1 MCDSLDIPEYFEYDK
16 KSYKVAKAAVSKMQ
30 RETSV
35 LEYLIES
42 QPPFLKV
49 GNSMLGIDKQQLE
62 NQMHGVADKLTIH
75 CYQERGDRLRYLYG
89 ILTKKL
95 TGNDDLLKMM
105 VQFLIQMSQR
115 PTSLLQLTVEDYKYS
130 EIQDDCMSD
139 EGDSLRTK
147 ELLKEIL
154 GDVSGLDEG
163 DNITISYS
171 SDSELSDWSSGDE
184 SQKPEVSTTKVTSLA
199 SLVKPSHSF
208 SDFSAIKLPPDEE
221 TKRLEMK
228 EHWKAESDKARG
240 LWKNKCNNSTSLVPL
255 QNQPVITGLLAL
267 HSKFG
272 EYWEWKHDTHQS
284 QRLIIPEKILIRE
297 ILWQFSILSA
307 ESSQVFN
314 SDWRLKPGI
323 MTSSLSCKSLS
334 SFMLPLQKT
343 LHSMHILKMFVHK
356 VYKASTTVASHQVAK
371 SPVPPILLSY
381 AQGLADILNFISES
395 VEKLEMSIKKA
406 NKSPTNEQT
415 QRQLPVITTLVQLM
429 TKLEPNIE
437 CVEMLHDLHTS
448 NFETLNEPSSPSTFA
463 SEKDAVS
470 CLNVFYSL
478 FRTLNVQ
485 RHPINFG
492 FAQYL
497 FLQCLQAFLEEI
509 NSSLTLNWNE
519 HLLFER
525 FPEVK
530 ISDPNFWTECIRR
543 REYQSINAS
552 NYSIFSVS
560 FFNKLIEEVMV
571 VLKTSEMIRQLDED
585 NVKIIGHPPDAKK
598 MVKDFLNTIFQPLEE
613 DSPSI
618 DPEEL
623 ILNPD
628 YEKYINFIGLK
639 NSLESDSVKLILE
652 ELRKNRQRLKKDDGK
667 DSMPKISDYKW
678 LFNLSIK
685 QVPTMNSWH
694 ALETILYKWYNPLC
708 SKANLCIHKIF
719 EDYSVDQ
726 SLQLFREIILETRE
740 DFAQSLIALVSTNVK
755 SSRYKWREASC
766 RNPAFQKLLAD
777 CYPEGRDNFD
787 IDLKLEMDS
796 TLDTNYT
803 LVVTPRFPLNLVLFE
818 DSIEGYRFVARQLS
832 RIRKS
837 LWEISA
843 LNMKD
848 FKPTAEG
855 VEPHR
860 MLLFRFAFLHFC
872 SSLRA
877 YLVCRVFVKDVNFCT
892 TNINNEVD
900 LIRRVHGG
908 HLKTIEVELLKN
920 PVMEKLIL
928 RKMGEMSEILGKVW
942 HIGVS
947 IRTMILLEDTLKK
960 CWSAILSF
968 RRNSSDFNELAH
980 HFGPIPSC
988 LS

>member
-1 MCDSLDIPEYFEYDK
+1 
-16 KSYKVAKAAVSKMQ
+16 
-30 RETSV
+30 
-35 LEYLIES
+35 
-42 QPPFLKV
+42 
-49 GNSMLGIDKQQLE
+49 
-62 NQMHGVADKLTIH
+62 
-75 CYQERGDRLRYLYG
+75 
-89 ILTKKL
+89 
-95 TGNDDLLKMM
+95 
-105 VQFLIQMSQR
+105 
-115 PTSLLQLTVEDYKYS
+115 
-130 EIQDDCMSD
+130 
-139 EGDSLRTK
+139 
-147 ELLKEIL
+147 
-154 GDVSGLDEG
+154 
-163 DNITISYS
+163 
-171 SDSELSDWSSGDE
+171 
-184 SQKPEVSTTKVTSLA
+184 
-199 SLVKPSHSF
+199 
-208 SDFSAIKLPPDEE
+208 
-221 TKRLEMK
+221 
-228 EHWKAESDKARG
+228 
-240 LWKNKCNNSTSLVPL
+240 
-255 QNQPVITGLLAL
+255 
-267 HSKFG
+267 
-272 EYWEWKHDTHQS
+272 
-284 QRLIIPEKILIRE
+284 
-297 ILWQFSILSA
+297 
-307 ESSQVFN
+307 
-314 SDWRLKPGI
+314 
-323 MTSSLSCKSLS
+323 
-334 SFMLPLQKT
+334 
-343 LHSMHILKMFVHK
+343 
-356 VYKASTTVASHQVAK
+356 
-371 SPVPPILLSY
+371 
-381 AQGLADILNFISES
+381 
-395 VEKLEMSIKKA
+395 
-406 NKSPTNEQT
+406 
-415 QRQLPVITTLVQLM
+415 
-429 TKLEPNIE
+429 
-437 CVEMLHDLHTS
+437 
-448 NFETLNEPSSPSTFA
+448 
-463 SEKDAVS
+463 
-470 CLNVFYSL
+470 
-478 FRTLNVQ
+478 
-485 RHPINFG
+485 
-492 FAQYL
+492 
-497 FLQCLQAFLEEI
+497 
-509 NSSLTLNWNE
+509 
-519 HLLFER
+519 
-525 FPEVK
+525 
-530 ISDPNFWTECIRR
+530 
-543 REYQSINAS
+543 
-552 NYSIFSVS
+552 
-560 FFNKLIEEVMV
+560 MV

-755 SSRYKWREASC
+755 SSRYVSLLASFTHKQNQPYFIRLETNYLHVINYYFVQKWREASC

-843 LNMKD
+843 LNMKGRIKLNISRYMHQSCFYKYNVQNYLAD

-900 LIRRVHGG
+900 LIRRGY
-908 HLKTIEVELLKN
+908 
-920 PVMEKLIL
+920 
-928 RKMGEMSEILGKVW
+928 
-942 HIGVS
+942 
-947 IRTMILLEDTLKK
+947 
-960 CWSAILSF
+960 
-968 RRNSSDFNELAH
+968 
-980 HFGPIPSC
+980 
-988 LS
+988 